1 MKIGN
6 VSKLIFAF
14 AVFSILPAAAQ
25 QQPQPQP
32 IAQAAPAP
40 APATPPA
47 IVDAAKATVVTP
59 PAETKPADPETEKL
73 KKALERLQIERDT
86 LQAQN
91 TIAEA
96 KLAQELATRK
106 AELERRKVEIEESAN
121 KLNAQAEIAKL
132 KAELERAQLETQISK
147 ALVDTQANKLRVL
160 EDAERSRLTQI
171 GFEIEAKEKEHERQN
186 YADNEPVYREDPL
199 EGKTLIMSDRR
210 IPLNDVITMESAEYV
225 TTRIN
230 YYNNK
235 STKYPIFIVIDDSP
249 GGSVMAGYKILK
261 AMESSQAPVHVVV
274 KSYAASMAAVITLCA
289 KRSYAYPNAVLLQHQ
304 LRSFFM
310 GNLTEQREELNTTE
324 EWWRRLAGPVATKM
338 GVSLDDLVKKMYAR
352 RSTGDWDEFGDE
364 AQKLKWVDVIVE
376 EIRETS
382 LLKNPDLTN
391 PAPGVLAV
399 QPKETAVADRFGLI
413 HTVDQ
418 GRPVCILPRVNPH
431 DRWWLYNPDG
441 YYRLP

>member
-6 VSKLIFAF
+6 ISTLIFLLAL
-14 AVFSILPAAAQ
+14 LPVAAQ
-25 QQPQPQP
+25 QPVPQPT
-32 IAQAAPAP
+32 PASP
-40 APATPPA
+40 APA
-47 IVDAAKATVVTP
+47 IVDAAKASVVTP
-59 PAETKPADPETEKL
+59 PADPETEKL
-73 KKALERLQIERDT
+73 KKALERLQLERDT

-106 AELERRKVEIEESAN
+106 AALERRKVEMEEATG
-121 KLNAQAEIAKL
+121 KLNAQTEIAKL

-147 ALVDTQANKLRVL
+147 ALVDTQANKLRIL
-160 EDAERSRLTQI
+160 EDAERNKLTQI
-171 GFEIEAKEKEHERQN
+171 AFEIEAKEKERERQN
-186 YADNEPVYREDPL
+186 YADNQPVYREDPL
-199 EGKTLIMSDRR
+199 DGKTLIVSDRR

-235 STKYPIFIVIDDSP
+235 STKYPIFIIIDDSP

-304 LRSFFM
+304 LRSFFV
-310 GNLTEQREELNTTE
+310 GNLTEQREELSTTE

-338 GVSLDDLVKKMYAR
+338 GVSLDDLVKKMYAQ

-382 LLKNPDLTN
+382 LLKNPDLTAS
-391 PAPGVLAV
+391 PPVVALA
-399 QPKETAVADRFGLI
+399 QPQETAVADRFGLI